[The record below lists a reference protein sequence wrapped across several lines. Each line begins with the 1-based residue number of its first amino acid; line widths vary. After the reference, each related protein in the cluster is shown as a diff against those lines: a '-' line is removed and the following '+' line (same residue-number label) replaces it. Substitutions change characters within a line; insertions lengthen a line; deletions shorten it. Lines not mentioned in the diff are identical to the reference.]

1 MASDSDFQPVR
12 ESGWLSGL
20 PNMLRKENGNWWN
33 TRRWLIQSVVWTLL
47 LNGLHMM
54 VLYLSGQES
63 SIPMRDSFASL
74 PIFFT
79 LMGAMTPFGVMIL
92 TQGAIVEEKKSGTAE
107 WVLSAPL
114 SREAFVFSKLVVNML
129 WIFGVLVLL
138 QGVVY
143 EFVLMAFGM
152 DIISVGSL
160 MQGLLLHGFHLLFW
174 LTLTLMLGTFFKG
187 RGAVI
192 GIPVLLLAFQDLIAD
207 LGRIYLP
214 GLKLWLPGRITEIA
228 AQTTL
233 GGPVSSIVPLLAIGL
248 QIVIFTI
255 VAFWRFKREEF

>member
-1 MASDSDFQPVR
+1 MASDSEFQPVR

-20 PNMLRKENGNWWN
+20 PNMLRKENGKWWN
-33 TRRWLIQSVVWTLL
+33 TRRWLIQSVVWLLL
-47 LNGLHMM
+47 LNGLNMM

-63 SIPMRDSFASL
+63 MIPMRDSFESL
-74 PIFFT
+74 TIFFT

-92 TQGAIVEEKKSGTAE
+92 TQGAIIEEKKSGTAE

-129 WIFGVLVLL
+129 WVFGVLVLL
-138 QGVVY
+138 QGVVF

-152 DIISVGSL
+152 TLIPVGSL
-160 MQGLLLHGFHLLFW
+160 MQGLLIHGFHLLYW

-192 GIPVLLLAFQDLIAD
+192 GIPVILLGFQDLIAD

-214 GLKLWLPGRITEIA
+214 GLELWLPARITEIA
-228 AQTTL
+228 AETTL
-233 GGPVSSIVPLLAIGL
+233 GGPVSSMVPLFAIGL
-248 QIVIFTI
+248 QIIIFTM

>member
-1 MASDSDFQPVR
+1 MASEADFQPVR

-33 TRRWLIQSVVWTLL
+33 TRRWLIQSVVWLLL
-47 LNGLHMM
+47 LNGLHML

-63 SIPMRDSFASL
+63 SIPMRDSFESL
-74 PIFFT
+74 TIFFM

-92 TQGAIVEEKKSGTAE
+92 TQGAIIEEKKSGTAE
-107 WVLSAPL
+107 WVLSAPV

-143 EFVLMAFGM
+143 EFVLMTFRM
-152 DIISVGSL
+152 DIIPVGSL
-160 MQGLLLHGFHLLFW
+160 MRGLLLHGFHLLFW

-192 GIPVLLLAFQDLIAD
+192 GIPVLLLGFQDIIAE
-207 LGRIYLP
+207 LGSIYIP
-214 GLKLWLPGRITEIA
+214 GFELWLPGRIEEIA
-228 AQTTL
+228 IQATMK
-233 GGPVSSIVPLLAIGL
+233 GSISSTVPIFAIGL
-248 QIVIFTI
+248 QIVIFI
-255 VAFWRFKREEF
+255 VVAFWRFKREEF